1 MRDFQYSATAKTN
14 SKHPY
19 DWGRAMALAVARLT
33 AQAEGEGL
41 GRRRNLYDEDLTLR
55 ISELADGMQIT
66 FSLTPGAE
74 EETAAPAHR
83 VREAASV
90 IREAVPGA
98 SSVGAV
104 SVAEEAFRAAPAS

>member
-41 GRRRNLYDEDLTLR
+41 GRRRDLYDEDLTLR

-66 FSLTPGAE
+66 LSWTPGAE

-90 IREAVPGA
+90 IREAMPGA
-98 SSVGAV
+98 SSVGAK

>member
-33 AQAEGEGL
+33 AQAESEGL
-41 GRRRNLYDEDLTLR
+41 GLRRDLYDEDLTLR
-55 ISELADGMQIT
+55 ISELTDGMQIT
-66 FSLTPGAE
+66 LSWTPGTE
-74 EETAAPAHR
+74 EETVAPAHR

-90 IREAVPGA
+90 IHEAVPGA
-98 SSVGAV
+98 SSLGAA
-104 SVAEEAFRAAPAS
+104 SVAEQAFRAAPAS